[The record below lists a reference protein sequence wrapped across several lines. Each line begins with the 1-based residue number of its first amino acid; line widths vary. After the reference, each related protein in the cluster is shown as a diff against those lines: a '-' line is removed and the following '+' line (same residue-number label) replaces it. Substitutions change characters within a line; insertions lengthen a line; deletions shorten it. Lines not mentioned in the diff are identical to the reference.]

1 MRSKLKRNKNGFVIK
16 TNGIDI
22 KYNNQMKYFEFVDE
36 RTLLSNQYSTTVR
49 IVELWKSGSLHS
61 IRHFLKNRTVEK
73 KSPLIQ
79 KYIKLSI
86 PGMILHREETW

>member
-49 IVELWKSGSLHS
+49 IVELWKSGS
-61 IRHFLKNRTVEK
+61 
-73 KSPLIQ
+73 
-79 KYIKLSI
+79 
-86 PGMILHREETW
+86 